1 MPPPIC
7 ANLNK
12 ESTMQR
18 SLIALAVLATL
29 GTSAFAQSSTVTLYG
44 RANVTIERQKSGNGP
59 NNWVMQ
65 NNASRFG
72 LKGSEDLGGGMK
84 AGFQIEHG
92 FNINNGTQSQ
102 SAFWARQS
110 EVNLSGNWGMVRLG
124 NFTSEAYYATSDYI
138 GMHNHETGTSSD
150 AFYADLRGFSG
161 ASKVAYRTPAFSGAT
176 VEFAINEGGQ
186 LERTF
191 EIAANYDAGPL
202 HLGFGY
208 QDKAPNNK
216 NANQY
221 ALRGLY
227 EMGAITLGATI
238 QRDKDGLGVGFGNRT
253 NYRLAGMYTM
263 GATELHLNYGR
274 AGDYN
279 KLAGNQKANQ
289 YTLGLNQN
297 LSKRTKVY
305 TFFTKIADS
314 GSLYGDFQSFAV
326 GVRHNF

>member
-44 RANVTIERQKSGNGP
+44 RVNVTVERQKLGSGS

-110 EVNLSGNWGMVRLG
+110 EVNLSGGWGMVRLG

-150 AFYADLRGFSG
+150 AFYAYVGRNTG
-161 ASKVAYRTPAFSGAT
+161 KIAYRTPAMGGAT
-176 VEFAINEGGQ
+176 A
-186 LERTF
+186 
-191 EIAANYDAGPL
+191 EIAVTEAGSNPDRTIDFAVNYDAGPL

-208 QDKAPNNK
+208 EKGNN
-216 NANQY
+216 NAKQM
-221 ALRGLY
+221 AGRVLY
-227 EMGAITLGATI
+227 EMGALTLGATI
-238 QRDKDGLGVGFGNRT
+238 QRDTDGFGAGLGDRT

-274 AGDYN
+274 AGDYD

-305 TFFTKIADS
+305 TFFTKVADS
-314 GSLYGDFQSFAV
+314 GTLYGDFQSFAV